1 MEKNEEAK
9 EIQNLHQKQ
18 NQCIVLFLYV
28 KS

>member
-18 NQCIVLFLYV
+18 NQCKVLFLYA

>member
-9 EIQNLHQKQ
+9 EIQNLNQKQ